1 MHSSEF
7 RKVAMTGMLM
17 ALLTSCSRTPSS
29 PAAKVAAQ
37 PAVQPSAGSQT
48 MNTSTAT
55 GHVKLRLLPAISED
69 VDSFPRVVPNENV
82 SSLMAATLN
91 SKFDRLD
98 SDTRKALH
106 ECRAAERKMHPDQGD
121 SVYEHKLSISM
132 RGPRYLS
139 VLTVDAYDCGGA
151 HPENNDEAL
160 VYDVTTGAAIDWL
173 TMLPGSRVG
182 YKAEDASYSSSGI
195 WPPLQQLA
203 LEQADD
209 DCKDVYREKDLSFIL
224 WPDADQGAIV
234 AEATGLSHISSA
246 LCGEQVVLDI
256 PAAQRLGISPA
267 LLSLLATAHAATQ
280 TPAAKNH

>member
-7 RKVAMTGMLM
+7 RKVVMAGMLM

-37 PAVQPSAGSQT
+37 PAVQPSAGAQT
-48 MNTSTAT
+48 TTTSTAT
-55 GHVKLRLLPAISED
+55 GHVKLRLLPAIGEN

-82 SSLMAATLN
+82 SPPMAAALN
-91 SKFDRLD
+91 SRFDRLD
-98 SDTRKALH
+98 SDMRKGLH
-106 ECRAAERKMHPDQGD
+106 DCKTGARKMHQDD
-121 SVYEHKLSISM
+121 SAFDYEHKLSVSM

-139 VLTVDAYDCGGA
+139 VLVSDAYFCGGA

-173 TMLPGSRVG
+173 TMLPGSSIG
-182 YKAEDASYSSSGI
+182 YKAEDTSHSSSVI

-209 DCKDVYREKDLSFIL
+209 DCKDIYREKNLSFIL

-234 AEATGLSHISSA
+234 AEADGLSHISSA

-256 PAAQRLGISPA
+256 PSAQRLGISPA
-267 LLSLLATAHAATQ
+267 LLSLLATAHAASQ
-280 TPAAKNH
+280 TPVAKNH